1 MNSHQIRFDED
12 LVRRYDRSGPRY
24 TSYPTAVQFSD
35 RFGVNEYRAVAV
47 ASNQDPIPRPLSLSV
62 HIPSCSSPCF
72 HCGCTKVITRNH
84 EKAEAYLYRLHRE
97 IEMQGALYDRDRAV

>member
-47 ASNQDPIPRPLSLSV
+47 AMVEGPAAGLAMVTGWSIQRNSPEVGCRTPATTLIKVLFPAPFGPTMPTRS
-62 HIPSCSSPCF
+62 PSC
-72 HCGCTKVITRNH
+72 R
-84 EKAEAYLYRLHRE
+84 
-97 IEMQGALYDRDRAV
+97 

>member
-1 MNSHQIRFDED
+1 MTQQIRFDED

-35 RFGVNEYRAVAV
+35 KFGIPEYRAVAL
-47 ASNQDPIPRPLSLSV
+47 ASNQDPIPRQLSLYV
-62 HIPSCSSPCF
+62 HIPFCSSPCF
-72 HCGCTKVITRNH
+72 YCGCTKVITRNH

-97 IEMQGALYDRDRAV
+97 IEMQGE